1 MISRHIF
8 GGVEVDS
15 IFKGKEDGGK
25 SIISQ
30 TAVLWNVSRRKASIC
45 QVPLSEKR
53 DSYKTHSHHC
63 PRKVNE
69 GRQEKKISLTLSRMG
84 NWMNGE
90 KILPSSVMNTIVC
103 HFATI
108 SDKNN

>member
-30 TAVLWNVSRRKASIC
+30 TAVL
-45 QVPLSEKR
+45 
-53 DSYKTHSHHC
+53 
-63 PRKVNE
+63 
-69 GRQEKKISLTLSRMG
+69 
-84 NWMNGE
+84 
-90 KILPSSVMNTIVC
+90 
-103 HFATI
+103 
-108 SDKNN
+108 